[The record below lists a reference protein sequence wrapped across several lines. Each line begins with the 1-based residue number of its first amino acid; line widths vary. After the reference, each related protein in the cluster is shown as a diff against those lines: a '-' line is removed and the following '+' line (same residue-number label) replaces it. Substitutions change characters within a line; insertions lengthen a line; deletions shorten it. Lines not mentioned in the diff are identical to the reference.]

1 MIPKT
6 VIETLE
12 KIEYLI
18 IDQELEVESIDP
30 QTTILKGEIRFI
42 DGSQFHFMEYI
53 GQQTHD
59 YRFHYMDDDE
69 NLIRRWDN
77 APHHQELKNFPFHV
91 HTSEEVKSSKE
102 FTFPEIVEKVE
113 NLIIERIEE

>member
-6 VIETLE
+6 VIKALDE
-12 KIEYLI
+12 KEYLI

-30 QTTILKGEIRFI
+30 ETTIRQGHIRFI
-42 DGSQFHFMEYI
+42 DGSQLHFMEYT

-59 YRFHYMDDDE
+59 YRFHYMDEDE

-91 HTSEEVKSSKE
+91 HIREELTYSSA
-102 FTFPEIVEKVE
+102 
-113 NLIIERIEE
+113 